1 MKVLLVGYG
10 GREHAL
16 AIMARNSPMNPKIS
30 AVMDKLNPGIKRVV
44 EESGGRTYIAKTTNP
59 SDVVCVAER
68 ENPDLVVIGPEEP
81 IFSGVVDALEERG
94 FLVYGPKSR
103 LGLIEKSK
111 AYARELMWKYG
122 IPGRLRY
129 AAFRDVGEALKYASL
144 AGDVVV
150 KPARQAGGH
159 GVRIFAEPVEHLR
172 GITRDAI
179 AEHIVKVARI
189 VDEKYGDLDYKV
201 VVEERVEGVEYTLM
215 AITDGDTVL
224 GLPLVQD
231 HPHLFEGDVGPETG
245 GMGAI
250 AGPNY
255 TLPFI
260 DDEEYMETIDI
271 LKKTIDALKRETGE
285 RYRGTISGQMMLT
298 ALWGPT
304 VIEYYARFGDPEI
317 AALIPLIESDFLELL
332 LRAAEGRLAGAK
344 LRIRDGVYVVVKAV
358 APKGYPENRGLA
370 KGHPV
375 QFNLDAVL
383 REKCLMLVAGV
394 EEKNGVFYS
403 TGSRLVEVVCA
414 STQGYEDASR
424 RADKA
429 IVSGIKLADGHPI
442 VWRRDIGSR
451 WLIEKRIEL
460 AKTVR
465 QAYRKR
471 KRGGVVVYD
480 WVPGKGLIVYDYSSQ
495 RSPQLIPY
503 NSKF

>member
-1 MKVLLVGYG
+1 MRVLLVGYG

-16 AIMARNSPMNPKIS
+16 SIMIRDSPMSPKIS
-30 AVMDKLNPGIKRVV
+30 VVMDKPNPGIRRVV
-44 EESGGRTYIAKTTNP
+44 EETGGKVYVAKTTDP
-59 SDVVCVAER
+59 LDVARAAER

-111 AYARELMWKYG
+111 AYARELMWRHG

-129 AAFRDVGEALKYASL
+129 AAFRDVGEAMRYASL

-150 KPARQAGGH
+150 KPARQAGGR
-159 GVRIFAEPVEHLR
+159 GVRVFAEPTEHLR
-172 GITRDAI
+172 GVAREAIT
-179 AEHIVKVARI
+179 EHIVRVARI
-189 VDEKYGDLDYKV
+189 VDEKYGDVDYKV

-215 AITDGDTVL
+215 AITDGETVL

-250 AGPNY
+250 AGPSY

-260 DDEEYMETIDI
+260 NDEEYDETIDI
-271 LKKTIDALKRETGE
+271 LKKTIDALKNETRE
-285 RYRGTISGQMMLT
+285 RYKGTISGQMMLT

-332 LRAAEGRLAGAK
+332 LRAAEGRLAGTK
-344 LRIRDGVYVVVKAV
+344 LRIKDSVYVVVKAV

-375 QFNLDAVL
+375 QFNLDAVS
-383 REKCLMLVAGV
+383 REGCLMLVAGV

-403 TGSRLVEVVCA
+403 TGSRLVEIVCA

-429 IVSGIKLADGHPI
+429 IVSGVELADGHPL

-451 WLIEKRIEL
+451 WLVEKRIEL
-460 AKTVR
+460 AKIVR
-465 QAYRKR
+465 QAYKNRKR
-471 KRGGVVVYD
+471 RGVIVYD

-495 RSPQLIPY
+495 HPPQLIPHDR
-503 NSKF
+503 K